1 MVVDKAI
8 DNLLAAVVAAAEL
21 LVEEVAAAVVQ
32 HLVDVGDFLAA
43 ANGPAAKVCI
53 RAGTRRTRPTPW
65 SAASVGVRR
74 TSLGMSA
81 C

>member
-21 LVEEVAAAVVQ
+21 LVEEVAAAVV
-32 HLVDVGDFLAA
+32 LVQFVGDFLAA